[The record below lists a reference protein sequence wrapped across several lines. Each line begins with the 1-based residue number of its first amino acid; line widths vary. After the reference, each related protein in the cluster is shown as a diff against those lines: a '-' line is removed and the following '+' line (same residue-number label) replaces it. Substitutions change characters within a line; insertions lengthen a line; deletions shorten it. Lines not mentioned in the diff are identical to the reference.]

1 MGGSTVWHHG
11 KKYYSVWK
19 YSGHIHM
26 YVYTWKITF
35 ASRSP
40 QFFRRFLISL
50 ILVFCFFF
58 CCCLLLQVRKSDLL
72 VINKN
77 ANDDMQMRLCQA
89 NFYSLL
95 FYNFSPTLL
104 YSCVVLVAGESMASV
119 SVIFR
124 FFWFQHKKP
133 LC

>member
-1 MGGSTVWHHG
+1 MTSRQKILLSTKVLRA
-11 KKYYSVWK
+11 YT
-19 YSGHIHM
+19 
-26 YVYTWKITF
+26 YVYTCKITF
-35 ASRSP
+35 ASQSP

-58 CCCLLLQVRKSDLL
+58 CFCLLLQVRKSDLL

-104 YSCVVLVAGESMASV
+104 YSCVVLVAESMASV
-119 SVIFR
+119 SIIFR
-124 FFWFQHKKP
+124 FF
-133 LC
+133 